1 MKGFMVRRVAGRQIF
16 TKFVQEGVKVF
27 LSTLLCSER
36 GAAEVVTAHA
46 GGFAGIL
53 ILNLG
58 LPTVLALLSQLQLH
72 RLNFFHQ
79 LVNVANLT
87 CLGLFQFE
95 KEIAIAL

>member
-1 MKGFMVRRVAGRQIF
+1 MVRRVAGRQLF
-16 TKFVQEGVKVF
+16 TKFVQECVQVF
-27 LSTLLCSER
+27 LSTWASPEG
-36 GAAEVVTAHA
+36 GAAEAVAAQARGLA
-46 GGFAGIL
+46 GLLVI
-53 ILNLG
+53 NLG